1 MVRILRIVLA
11 LIGVG
16 LVIASSA
23 LTWVN
28 VDIDTEAFA
37 ELAEEAAE
45 GAVGDAV
52 EDAVG
57 DAVGDAVDGEIDAA
71 ELVDDASEAIEAL
84 RERVPD
90 RLLDATINGQNSYDL
105 FGLGFLLVGLALA
118 TAAAV
123 AFWAIRGARWLRWLG
138 VLLAFSLLILV
149 VLTPL
154 SIIATDAAL
163 DNFLPEN
170 WKPFS
175 PSFDVTTAPLGA
187 IGGSVLISLGFFGR
201 APRRTNTPAA
211 GIPAATTMPTMSPPP
226 PPADMPF
233 TN

>member
-84 RERVPD
+84 RERVPC
-90 RLLDATINGQNSYDL
+90 LL
-105 FGLGFLLVGLALA
+105 
-118 TAAAV
+118 
-123 AFWAIRGARWLRWLG
+123 
-138 VLLAFSLLILV
+138 
-149 VLTPL
+149 
-154 SIIATDAAL
+154 
-163 DNFLPEN
+163 
-170 WKPFS
+170 
-175 PSFDVTTAPLGA
+175 
-187 IGGSVLISLGFFGR
+187 
-201 APRRTNTPAA
+201 
-211 GIPAATTMPTMSPPP
+211 
-226 PPADMPF
+226 
-233 TN
+233 